1 MPITEI
7 TETNPMQKMMNRG
20 LAVNYINRT
29 GNYTQDVQYSWCFYD
44 EDKDFA
50 NLMLDSGI
58 EMNERTLKVIEDKT
72 KGRIKY
78 YSKGIV

>member
-29 GNYTQDVQYSWCFYD
+29 GNYTQDVGHSWCFYD

-58 EMNERTLKVIEDKT
+58 EMNERTLKVIDDKT